1 MISSEKI
8 EPIRVVII
16 EDDETIRNGFTYL
29 LNNSELYKVVSAY
42 ADVEKALPNLAN
54 DKAHVILLD
63 IELPGIRGID
73 AIPKI
78 KNLLPKSHIL
88 MLTVY
93 DNEDNVFQA
102 LTKGAS
108 GYLTKS
114 DSTEKIMDAIQEVV
128 NGGAPMS
135 MNIAKIVIKSFHK
148 NHNTPLTK
156 RETEILEQIANGKS
170 RSKIAKEMFID
181 LETVKSHIKHIYQK
195 LDVHSRD
202 EAIKEAK
209 NNKYI

>member
-1 MISSEKI
+1 MEQKDVIQ
-8 EPIRVVII
+8 VVII

-29 LNNSELYKVVSAY
+29 INTTPNYKVVNSY
-42 ADVEKALPNLAN
+42 SSVEHALTHLAN
-54 DKAHVILLD
+54 DKPQVILLD
-63 IELPGIRGID
+63 IELPGIKGID

-78 KNLLPKSHIL
+78 KQLLPKTHIL

-93 DNEDNVFQA
+93 DNEDNVFNA

-114 DSTEKIMDAIQEVV
+114 DSTEKIIDAIKEVV
-128 NGGAPMS
+128 DGGAPMS

-148 NHNTPLTK
+148 NQNSPLTK

-170 RSKIAKEMFID
+170 RSKIAKQMFID
-181 LETVKSHIKHIYQK
+181 LETVKSHIKHIYVK
-195 LDVHSRD
+195 LNVHSRED
-202 EAIKEAK
+202 AIKEAK

>member
-1 MISSEKI
+1 MENI

-29 LNNSELYKVVSAY
+29 INASQTYKVVNAYSNVESALTKLLG
-42 ADVEKALPNLAN
+42 DLP
-54 DKAHVILLD
+54 DVILLD
-63 IELPGIRGID
+63 IELPGIKGID

-78 KNLLPKSHIL
+78 KQTLPKVHIL

-93 DNEDNVFQA
+93 ENEDNVFNA
-102 LTKGAS
+102 LSKGAA
-108 GYLTKS
+108 GYLVKS

-135 MNIAKIVIKSFHK
+135 MNVAKIVIKSFHK
-148 NHNTPLTK
+148 NQNTPLTK
-156 RETEILEQIANGKS
+156 RETEILEQVANGKS

-181 LETVKSHIKHIYQK
+181 LETVKSHIKHIYVK
-195 LDVHSRD
+195 LNVHSRED
-202 EAIKEAK
+202 AIKEAK

>member
-1 MISSEKI
+1 MESK

-29 LNNSELYKVVSAY
+29 INESQKYKVVSSY
-42 ADVEKALPNLAN
+42 SSIERALTHLVG
-54 DKAHVILLD
+54 DKPQVILLD
-63 IELPGIRGID
+63 IELPGMKGID
-73 AIPKI
+73 ALPKI
-78 KNLLPKSHIL
+78 KSMLPSTHIL

-93 DNEDNVFQA
+93 DNEDNVFNA

-108 GYLTKS
+108 GYLTKN
-114 DSTEKIMDAIQEVV
+114 DSTEKIMDAIQEVMD
-128 NGGAPMS
+128 GGAPMS

-148 NHNTPLTK
+148 NQNSPLTK

-181 LETVKSHIKHIYQK
+181 LETVKSHIKHIYVK
-195 LDVHSRD
+195 LNVHSRED
-202 EAIKEAK
+202 AIKEAK

>member
-1 MISSEKI
+1 MIQ
-8 EPIRVVII
+8 VVII
-16 EDDETIRNGFTYL
+16 EDDETIRNGFSYL
-29 LNNSELYKVVSAY
+29 INASQHCRVINAY
-42 ADVEKALPNLAN
+42 PSVETAMLHLAT
-54 DKAHVILLD
+54 DKPQVILLD

-78 KNLLPKSHIL
+78 KTMLPKTHIL

-93 DNEDNVFQA
+93 DNEDNVFNA
-102 LTKGAS
+102 LTKGAA

-128 NGGAPMS
+128 DGGAPMS

-148 NHNTPLTK
+148 NQNTPLTK

-170 RSKIAKEMFID
+170 RSKIAKQMFID
-181 LETVKSHIKHIYQK
+181 LETVKSHIKHIYVK
-195 LDVHSRD
+195 LNVHSRED
-202 EAIKEAK
+202 AIKEAK
-209 NNKYI
+209 DNKYI

>member
-1 MISSEKI
+1 METKDSIN
-8 EPIRVVII
+8 VVII

-29 LNNSELYKVVSAY
+29 INASSNYKVINSYSNVESA
-42 ADVEKALPNLAN
+42 LSHLAGDN
-54 DKAHVILLD
+54 PEVILLD
-63 IELPGIRGID
+63 IELPGIKGID

-78 KNLLPKSHIL
+78 KQIVPKTHIL

-93 DNEDNVFQA
+93 DNEENVFKA
-102 LTKGAS
+102 LTKGAA
-108 GYLTKS
+108 GYLVKS

-148 NHNTPLTK
+148 NQNSPLTK

-170 RSKIAKEMFID
+170 RSKIAKQMFID
-181 LETVKSHIKHIYQK
+181 LETVKSHIKHIYVK
-195 LDVHSRD
+195 LNVHSRED
-202 EAIKEAK
+202 AIKEAK

>member
-1 MISSEKI
+1 MELK
-8 EPIRVVII
+8 EPIHVVII
-16 EDDETIRNGFTYL
+16 EDDETIRNGFAYL
-29 LNNSELYKVVSAY
+29 INASQNYKVVNSY
-42 ADVEKALPNLAN
+42 SNVESALPNLVA
-54 DKAHVILLD
+54 DKPHVILLD
-63 IELPGIRGID
+63 IELPGIKGID

-78 KNLLPKSHIL
+78 KQLLPKTHIL

-93 DNEDNVFQA
+93 DNEENVFNA
-102 LTKGAS
+102 LTKGAA

-128 NGGAPMS
+128 DGGAPMS

-148 NHNTPLTK
+148 NQNSPLTK

-170 RSKIAKEMFID
+170 RSKIAKQMFID
-181 LETVKSHIKHIYQK
+181 LETVKSHIKHIYVK
-195 LDVHSRD
+195 LNVHSRED
-202 EAIKEAK
+202 AIKEAK

>member
-1 MISSEKI
+1 MEETKK
-8 EPIRVVII
+8 IRVSII

-29 LNNSELYKVVSAY
+29 INASGNYSVISSFSNAESA
-42 ADVEKALPNLAN
+42 LQHLA
-54 DKAHVILLD
+54 KEQPEVILLD
-63 IELPGIRGID
+63 IELPGMKGID

-78 KNLLPKSHIL
+78 KQILPKTHIL

-93 DNEDNVFQA
+93 DNEENVFNA

-114 DSTEKIMDAIQEVV
+114 DSTEKIMDAIQEVMD
-128 NGGAPMS
+128 GGAPMS

-170 RSKIAKEMFID
+170 RSKIAKQMFID
-181 LETVKSHIKHIYQK
+181 LETVKSHIKHIYVK
-195 LDVHSRD
+195 LNVHSRED
-202 EAIKEAK
+202 AIKEAK